1 MGLRYRKS
9 KSFGGVRVT
18 ASKSGIGFST
28 GVKGFRVTKKAGGGY
43 RTTASIPGTGISY
56 VKDYSASSRAATN
69 GSYMVADDPAPIPV
83 DPRIRK
89 CKRGFWW
96 CLGLGI
102 FFTPN
107 SPFIGVP
114 LLGGAIY
121 FFVKK
126 KKVVKEI
133 AAAEASAATE
143 AAAKQQAEIEAQQAR
158 IAAIKARAIETA
170 SQQQAELEARQARI
184 AAAEAEW
191 QRFLDENQLIRIIH
205 TKVAGV
211 TFRNS
216 DGSSRQENL
225 SYCISGGNVEF
236 EHFTYRGAPAYSV
249 SCGGLQIGNLPADLA
264 RDLYE
269 LDDSYTFVGEI
280 DEVTGGEDGL
290 KYGCNL
296 RIELYRQK

>member
-1 MGLRYRKS
+1 MGTRFRKS

-18 ASKSGIGFST
+18 ASKSGIGVST

-56 VKDYSASSRAATN
+56 VKDYSAGNKPTTRGSSYSS
-69 GSYMVADDPAPIPV
+69 GYMVADDPAPIPV
-83 DPRIRK
+83 DPRIKK

-114 LLGGAIY
+114 LLIAAGY

-126 KKVVKEI
+126 KKVTKEI
-133 AAAEASAATE
+133 ATAEANAATE
-143 AAAKQQAEIEAQQAR
+143 AVAKQQAEA
-158 IAAIKARAIETA
+158 
-170 SQQQAELEARQARI
+170 EARQARI
-184 AAAEAEW
+184 AAADAEW
-191 QRFLDENQLIRIIH
+191 QRFLDQNELVRTIY

-216 DGSSRQENL
+216 DGSSRQEHL
-225 SYCISGGNVEF
+225 SYCIGGESVVF
-236 EHFTYRGAPAYSV
+236 EHFTYQGAPAYSV
-249 SCGGLQIGNLPADLA
+249 HCGGLQIGNLPADLA

-280 DEVTGGEDGL
+280 DEVTGGDDGL

>member
-1 MGLRYRKS
+1 MKIELNTPQDRLKKSMKRCRVWFWICLVIGVSGLVSAAPAGLIFLAVAAWLWSRK
-9 KSFGGVRVT
+9 
-18 ASKSGIGFST
+18 
-28 GVKGFRVTKKAGGGY
+28 KKALGILQQQDEATVFKY
-43 RTTASIPGTGISY
+43 QAKVETKHQENKAQLARTASIE
-56 VKDYSASSRAATN
+56 TN
-69 GSYMVADDPAPIPV
+69 
-83 DPRIRK
+83 
-89 CKRGFWW
+89 
-96 CLGLGI
+96 
-102 FFTPN
+102 
-107 SPFIGVP
+107 
-114 LLGGAIY
+114 
-121 FFVKK
+121 
-126 KKVVKEI
+126 
-133 AAAEASAATE
+133 AATE
-143 AAAKQQAEIEAQQAR
+143 AAAKQQADDVQQAR

-170 SQQQAELEARQARI
+170 SQQRAELEARQARI

-191 QRFLDENQLIRIIH
+191 QQFLDENQLIRIIH

-236 EHFTYRGAPAYSV
+236 EHFTYQGAPAYSV

>member
-1 MGLRYRKS
+1 MKIEPNTPQDRLKKSAKRCRVWFWICLVIGISGLVSAAPAGLIFLAVAAWLWLRK
-9 KSFGGVRVT
+9 
-18 ASKSGIGFST
+18 
-28 GVKGFRVTKKAGGGY
+28 KKA
-43 RTTASIPGTGISY
+43 
-56 VKDYSASSRAATN
+56 
-69 GSYMVADDPAPIPV
+69 
-83 DPRIRK
+83 
-89 CKRGFWW
+89 
-96 CLGLGI
+96 LGI
-102 FFTPN
+102 LQQQDEATVFKYQ
-107 SPFIGVP
+107 
-114 LLGGAIY
+114 A
-121 FFVKK
+121 
-126 KKVVKEI
+126 KVETKYQEN
-133 AAAEASAATE
+133 
-143 AAAKQQAEIEAQQAR
+143 KAQQAR

-170 SQQQAELEARQARI
+170 SQQRAELEARQARI

-236 EHFTYRGAPAYSV
+236 EHFTYQGAPAYSV

>member
-1 MGLRYRKS
+1 MGTRFRKS

-56 VKDYSASSRAATN
+56 VKDYSAGNKPATRGSSYSS
-69 GSYMVADDPAPIPV
+69 SYMVVDDPAPAPV
-83 DPRIRK
+83 DPRIKK

-133 AAAEASAATE
+133 AAVEASAATE
-143 AAAKQQAEIEAQQAR
+143 AAAQQQAEI
-158 IAAIKARAIETA
+158 
-170 SQQQAELEARQARI
+170 EARQARI
-184 AAAEAEW
+184 AAADAEW
-191 QRFLDENQLIRIIH
+191 QRFLDENELVRTIY

-211 TFRNS
+211 TYRNS

-236 EHFTYRGAPAYSV
+236 EHFTYQGAPAYSV

-280 DEVTGGEDGL
+280 DEVTGGDDGL

>member
-1 MGLRYRKS
+1 MGTRFRKS

-56 VKDYSASSRAATN
+56 VKDYSAGNRPATSG
-69 GSYMVADDPAPIPV
+69 GSYGGGYMIADDPAPVPV
-83 DPRIRK
+83 DPRIKK

-114 LLGGAIY
+114 LLGGAVY
-121 FFVKK
+121 FFIRKK
-126 KKVVKEI
+126 KI
-133 AAAEASAATE
+133 AAMIKRQDTDAATR
-143 AAAKQQAEIEAQQAR
+143 AAA
-158 IAAIKARAIETA
+158 
-170 SQQQAELEARQARI
+170 QQQAELEARQARA

-191 QRFLDENQLIRIIH
+191 QLFLDQNKLVRTIH

-225 SYCISGGNVEF
+225 SYCISGGPVEF
-236 EHFTYRGAPAYSV
+236 EHFTYQGAPAYAV
-249 SCGGLQIGNLPADLA
+249 FCGGLQIGNLPADLA

-269 LDDSYTFVGEI
+269 LDDSYTFIGDI
-280 DEVTGGEDGL
+280 DEVTGGDDGL

-296 RIELYRQK
+296 QIELYRQK